1 MRTEVCLTEG
11 ASFTSCQCSTFLLNL
26 IPFFKSTTLKI
37 ELVSCKFSVIM
48 ELFALVVLEILSTIL
63 VETKVTNKEIF
74 HS

>member
-1 MRTEVCLTEG
+1 
-11 ASFTSCQCSTFLLNL
+11 
-26 IPFFKSTTLKI
+26 
-37 ELVSCKFSVIM
+37 M